1 MNCGPV
7 DVPAPPTSLICL
19 LARISILIPAGRGH
33 GVVLGRGSTGSI
45 TVDREGGGGCRKC
58 LMMAVN
64 RRSTTIGTAFVGDI
78 VFEGK
83 LGEKGAE
90 SEDVSRDD

>member
-1 MNCGPV
+1 M
-7 DVPAPPTSLICL
+7 
-19 LARISILIPAGRGH
+19 
-33 GVVLGRGSTGSI
+33 VVNRKSI
-45 TVDREGGGGCRKC
+45 TV
-58 LMMAVN
+58 
-64 RRSTTIGTAFVGDI
+64 GTAFVDGN